1 MIGDNHVLY
10 WSNLWPD
17 RRRNYPDSTTA
28 PQKDANADLYNS
40 RQWPQRFEF
49 CFDRTMGASVFLC
62 LVAVAQGCVALRHE
76 IRKTTV
82 SRMENR
88 LFFLLYLGFG
98 FLGMVTAQDFV
109 WAIHLRNLLE
119 LLPIIGALMLMLSV
133 FAKTE
138 QKTRLFLLFNGAS
151 WLVYTIIVGSTA
163 FFTAL
168 IAIISSSIALIKY
181 RSKA

>member
-1 MIGDNHVLY
+1 MYYIGQICGLIGAGIT
-10 WSNLWPD
+10 LIQ
-17 RRRNYPDSTTA
+17 
-28 PQKDANADLYNS
+28 PQLPKKTQMLICTILVNGLNALNFALIG
-40 RQWPQRFEF
+40 QW
-49 CFDRTMGASVFLC
+49 GASVFLC

-109 WAIHLRNLLE
+109 WAIHPRNLLE

-181 RSKA
+181 RGKA

>member
-1 MIGDNHVLY
+1 
-10 WSNLWPD
+10 
-17 RRRNYPDSTTA
+17 
-28 PQKDANADLYNS
+28 
-40 RQWPQRFEF
+40 
-49 CFDRTMGASVFLC
+49 
-62 LVAVAQGCVALRHE
+62 
-76 IRKTTV
+76 
-82 SRMENR
+82 
-88 LFFLLYLGFG
+88 
-98 FLGMVTAQDFV
+98 MVTAQDFV